1 MGGVTIPTPPA
12 GAVAEPGARRTG
24 ANPQHSGDA
33 RARTAQSHAHCLCL
47 PELLSLSLSPLV
59 AHTATRP
66 SSQGPAS
73 ALRLNY
79 FTGKNRKPPHAERV
93 ERCLRAGPP
102 RGYNKYAFFFGRN
115 VFLKSKVNI
124 CFYFRGYVFGR
135 AGRGRRANFLLEFQF
150 YSCADGR
157 VECDLGRQRAL
168 PVPLPHEPLTHTTRW
183 WLRRQRRR
191 PGAHCRGWHSFRG
204 RTRRCRRRRH
214 QGGFGRLPVLRSRR
228 RICRRRLRRRRRIA
242 RGWGLCASGSD
253 GAASAR
259 GRQLCKT
266 SATAARRNADVF
278 GV

>member
-1 MGGVTIPTPPA
+1 MLA
-12 GAVAEPGARRTG
+12 LRGATT
-24 ANPQHSGDA
+24 S
-33 RARTAQSHAHCLCL
+33 T
-47 PELLSLSLSPLV
+47 
-59 AHTATRP
+59 P
-66 SSQGPAS
+66 SSSGGT
-73 ALRLNY
+73 
-79 FTGKNRKPPHAERV
+79 F
-93 ERCLRAGPP
+93 
-102 RGYNKYAFFFGRN
+102 
-115 VFLKSKVNI
+115 FLKSKVNI

-242 RGWGLCASGSD
+242 RGWGLCASKES
-253 GAASAR
+253 R
-259 GRQLCKT
+259 PRTCKVPP
-266 SATAARRNADVF
+266 RRTFPSQMALPNAI
-278 GV
+278 